1 MSVESEVS
9 LDGTKLTITVRG
21 RFDFGSHQAFRD
33 AYERFYKVPEIYV
46 VDLKETTY
54 MDSSALGMLLLL
66 RDHAGGDNAE
76 VQVVNAN
83 SDVRKILALTV
94 LIAEDSAADLLLLS
108 TIVRRQ
114 GHQVLTASNGQ
125 EAVDVFTR
133 ERPQLVLM
141 DALMPVMDGFE
152 AARQIKQRA
161 GEALV
166 PIIFLTS
173 LRESEALAQC
183 LDAGGDDFLAK
194 PYNQV
199 ILAAKINAMDRLRR
213 LQATVLQQR
222 DLIARHHDYLLQEQR
237 VAKAV
242 FDKVAHSGCINA
254 APNIRYVQSPYALFN
269 GDLLLAAYTPSGDMH
284 VLLGDFTGHGLPA
297 AVGAMPLAE
306 VFYGMTAK
314 GYGLAQTLR
323 EMNAKLKRILPVDMF
338 CCATLLC
345 LSAQRRVVEVWNGG
359 MPDGYVHDVT
369 TGKRTPLVSRHL
381 PLGVLAAEA
390 FDDRTEVWP
399 MALGDRVF
407 LLSDGVLD
415 TADAH
420 EQLFGAERLQQVFAA
435 NREPDR
441 LFEEIEQALAGFR
454 GEVRDDI
461 SMVEISL
468 QADEPLRSSSVV
480 YSDSG
485 QSSPLDWSVSFEFR
499 AETLKSYNP
508 LPYLLQ
514 LLLEIHGLREQS
526 GALYSVM
533 AELYSNALEHGVL
546 GLDSRLKR
554 DAQGFAAYYRERN
567 ERLARLDSGYVRVHL
582 DVVPTGEG
590 GCLTLRIE
598 DSGAGFDV
606 DKVLAR
612 PLDVDRLSGR
622 GLSLV
627 RQLSSDV
634 GWSDGGRCVCVEFS
648 WKALA

>member
-1 MSVESEVS
+1 MSALAPLE
-9 LDGTKLTITVRG
+9 TLTI
-21 RFDFGSHQAFRD
+21 
-33 AYERFYKVPEIYV
+33 
-46 VDLKETTY
+46 
-54 MDSSALGMLLLL
+54 
-66 RDHAGGDNAE
+66 
-76 VQVVNAN
+76 
-83 SDVRKILALTV
+83 

-114 GHQVLTASNGQ
+114 GHQVLTATNGEQ
-125 EAVDVFTR
+125 AVEIFAR

-141 DALMPVMDGFE
+141 DALMPVMDGFA
-152 AARQIKQRA
+152 AARWIKQLA

-173 LRESEALAQC
+173 LRESADLAEC
-183 LDAGGDDFLAK
+183 LDAGGDDFLPK
-194 PYNQV
+194 PYNPL

-213 LQATVLQQR
+213 LQATVLEQR
-222 DLIARHHDYLLQEQR
+222 DLIAKHHDYLLHEQR

-254 APNIRYVQSPYALFN
+254 APNIRYLQSPYALFN
-269 GDLLLAAYTPSGDMH
+269 GDLLLAAYTPSGDMR

-345 LSAQRRVVEVWNGG
+345 LSTQRRTVEVWNGG
-359 MPDGYVHDVT
+359 MPEGYVHEIA
-369 TGKRTPLVSRHL
+369 TGQRTPLESRHL
-381 PLGVLAAEA
+381 PLGVLSAEA

-415 TADAH
+415 TADPND
-420 EQLFGAERLQQVFAA
+420 QLFGAERLQQVFAA

-441 LFEEIEQALAGFR
+441 LFDEIEQALAAFR
-454 GEVRDDI
+454 GEARDDV
-461 SMVEISL
+461 SMVEITL
-468 QADEPLRSSSVV
+468 QAGQSLRAAGPL
-480 YSDSG
+480 YADSG
-485 QSSPLDWSVSFEFR
+485 QSSPLNWSANFEFR
-499 AETLKSYNP
+499 AETLKRYNP

-514 LLLEIHGLREQS
+514 MLLEVHGLREQS

-554 DAQGFAAYYRERN
+554 DAEGFAEYYRQRN
-567 ERLARLDSGYVRVHL
+567 ERLAQLSSGHVRVQVQVL
-582 DVVPTGEG
+582 PTEG
-590 GCLTLRIE
+590 GGRLSLCIE
-598 DSGAGFDV
+598 DSGPGFDV
-606 DKVLAR
+606 EHVLAQ
-612 PLDVDRLSGR
+612 PLDIDRLSGR

-627 RQLSSDV
+627 RQLCSV
-634 GWSDGGRCVCVEFS
+634 VRWSEGGRRVCVEFS
-648 WKALA
+648 WEALA